1 MLRLSSLTKNTNH
14 RRSTATLLGQGARRS
29 YHDDGVYGYRVAK
42 EFKLPDYTA
51 EELSNRMKYGS
62 LLRMVQAYRTHGHEG
77 AHLDPLNIMKRKEVL
92 ALKPERYGLGKNTP
106 ESYNLAGI
114 LHVNDAMQERN
125 QGNEADFKTI
135 LDHLQAVYCGKIA
148 YEFMHLPSASERRW
162 WYHAVESWEK
172 PRLDVEQK
180 KRIHE
185 ILSKSEVFDQFLGKK
200 FPNLKRYGL
209 EGAESMMVALDRL
222 FELSARNNIQDIVI
236 GMPHR
241 GRLNLLCDML
251 QYPYAALF
259 HKMKGHSELPEGTF
273 GSGDVISHL
282 VNNPDLTYGGKKVH
296 VSLLA
301 NPSHLEAI
309 NPVAMGKARAK
320 QTGLLA
326 SSDDTCN
333 LGDRVMCVQI
343 HGDAAFAGQ
352 GIVMEGLGM
361 SNLAHYSSGGSVH
374 IVVNNQLGYTTP
386 AQNARSSAYCSDI
399 GKMINVP
406 VVHVNGDFP
415 EDVAKALDMVFEYRN
430 KFRKDIILD
439 LMCYRRWGHNE
450 LDEPAFTQPVMYNN
464 IRHRTSVPKL
474 YEKKLIDEQTLS
486 SAEEAQQVRESQVK
500 QLEQGLQDAESFVP
514 DAEHFHLDKNWKGL
528 RHITSASES
537 ETPDTG
543 CDETV
548 LTEIGQL
555 SVTPPDNVKVHS
567 RLQKYHVDQRI
578 KKLKQG
584 HGLDWATAEALA
596 FGSLIQEGYDVR
608 ISGQDVGRGT
618 FSQRHAMFVCQ
629 DSERA
634 VIPLNHMQS
643 DQKNFLEVANSPLSE
658 FAVLGF
664 EYGMSIESPKRLVLW
679 EAQFGDFFNGAQI
692 TIDTFL
698 SSGEEKW
705 LRQSGLVMLLPHGQD
720 GAGPEHSSSR
730 VERFLQMSND
740 AFDVNKMQER
750 PPNWHI
756 VNCTTPAQYFHV
768 LRRQMLR
775 SYRKPLIVISPKS
788 LLKSPLAVSSLA
800 DMAPGTCFQPVL
812 KDASIQNDAQ
822 VEKVVFLSGK
832 FYYDLVKERQARG
845 LGDKVALV
853 RVEELSPF
861 PKDALTKEIQKY
873 SGAQEF
879 VWCQE
884 EPQNAGAYAF
894 MAPRLAQ
901 LLPENKAIQYVG
913 REPLSAPAVGISS
926 VFKKQAQELLQ
937 ESMVVN

>member
-1 MLRLSSLTKNTNH
+1 MFRISSKHILKTRTQRPLLSSRL
-14 RRSTATLLGQGARRS
+14 

-42 EFKLPDYTA
+42 EFKLPDYTPS
-51 EELSNRMKYGS
+51 ELSNRMKHGS

-77 AHLDPLNIMKRKEVL
+77 AQLDPLNIMKRKEVL
-92 ALKPERYGLGKNTP
+92 ALKPERYGLGEKDH
-106 ESYNLAGI
+106 YNLAGI
-114 LHVNDAMQERN
+114 LHVNDQ
-125 QGNEADFKTI
+125 QDTDTPSDFKTVM
-135 LDHLQAVYCGKIA
+135 DHLQSVYCGKIA

-162 WYHAVESWEK
+162 WYHAVETFEK
-172 PRLDVEQK
+172 PALSTAQK
-180 KRIHE
+180 KHIHE
-185 ILSKSEVFDQFLGKK
+185 ILSQSETFDHFLSKK

-222 FELSARNNIQDIVI
+222 FELSAKAGTQDIVI

-241 GRLNLLCDML
+241 GRLNLLCDLL
-251 QYPYAALF
+251 QFPYAGLF
-259 HKMKGHSELPEGTF
+259 HKMKGNSELPEGVF
-273 GSGDVISHL
+273 ASGDVISHL
-282 VNNPDLTYGGKKVH
+282 VNNPDLYYGEDKVH
-296 VSLLA
+296 VSLLS

-320 QTGLLA
+320 QTELLA
-326 SSDDTCN
+326 SSKDTCN

-352 GIVMEGLGM
+352 GVVMETLGM

-406 VVHVNGDFP
+406 VVHVNGDYP
-415 EDVAKALDMVFEYRN
+415 EEVSRALDIVFEYRN

-474 YEKKLIDEQTLS
+474 YEQKLLSENTLVSEQ
-486 SAEEAQQVRESQVK
+486 EAQQVRERHLQV
-500 QLEQGLQDAESFVP
+500 LEAGLKDAESFVP
-514 DAEHFHLDKNWKGL
+514 DSRMHLDGNWKGIH
-528 RHITSASES
+528 HITTDSASEN
-537 ETPDTG
+537 PDTG
-543 CDETV
+543 YDTTV
-548 LTEIGQL
+548 LSEIGKL

-567 RLQKYHVDQRI
+567 RLQKYHIDQRV
-578 KKLKQG
+578 KKLTQG
-584 HGLDWATAEALA
+584 NSLDWATAEALA
-596 FGSLIQEGYDVR
+596 FGSLIQQGHDVR

-629 DSERA
+629 DTERA
-634 VIPLNHMQS
+634 VIPLNHMQPN
-643 DQKNFLEVANSPLSE
+643 QPNHLEVANSPLSE

-664 EYGMSIESPKRLVLW
+664 EYGMSIESPNRLVLW

-730 VERFLQMSND
+730 LERFLQMSNESFVMGKD
-740 AFDVNKMQER
+740 NVA
-750 PPNWHI
+750 PNWHI

-775 SYRKPLIVISPKS
+775 SYRKPLIVVAPKS
-788 LLKSPLAVSSLA
+788 LLKSPLAVSSLQ
-800 DMAPGTCFQPVL
+800 DMAPGTHFQPIL
-812 KDASIQNDAQ
+812 PDPSITDTSK
-822 VEKVVFLSGK
+822 VEKVVFVSGK
-832 FYYDLVKERQARG
+832 YYYDLVKERDARG
-845 LGDKVALV
+845 YNDRLALI

-861 PKDALTKEIQKY
+861 PQTEIKKEIEKFA
-873 SGAQEF
+873 GANQF

-894 MAPRLAQ
+894 MAPRLTQ
-901 LLPENKAIQYVG
+901 LLPKDKEIEYVG
-913 REPLSAPAVGISS
+913 REPLSAPAVGISK
-926 VFKKQAQELLQ
+926 VFKKQSSDLLQ
-937 ESMVVN
+937 DIMKF